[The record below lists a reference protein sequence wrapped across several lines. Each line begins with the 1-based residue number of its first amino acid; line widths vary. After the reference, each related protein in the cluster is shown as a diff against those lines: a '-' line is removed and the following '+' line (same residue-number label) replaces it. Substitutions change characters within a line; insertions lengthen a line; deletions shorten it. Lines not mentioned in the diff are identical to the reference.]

1 MTRKHMSAK
10 FPSPVGELHFSMVAR
25 NSPSPNIQFPSPVGE
40 LHFSIWKWNH
50 LYFCAGVSV
59 PCRGTTFLN
68 DTVWN
73 LILKVSKCFR
83 PLSGNYISQLLVFYQ
98 WYIKTSRGFRPL
110 SGNYISQSVK
120 RSLSDIEKIM
130 FPSPVGEL
138 HFSIWKSWA
147 LKTIRKFPSPVGELH
162 FSMYTHTTPEI

>member
-1 MTRKHMSAK
+1 MFNAKQKKFPSSIGELHFSMEPQGLLAQLVEQFPSPIGELHFSIMCCDYSINYQTRFRPLSGNYISQLNRATLTGFVTE

-83 PLSGNYISQLLVFYQ
+83 PLSGNYISQ
-98 WYIKTSRGFRPL
+98 
-110 SGNYISQSVK
+110 
-120 RSLSDIEKIM
+120 
-130 FPSPVGEL
+130 
-138 HFSIWKSWA
+138 
-147 LKTIRKFPSPVGELH
+147 
-162 FSMYTHTTPEI
+162 